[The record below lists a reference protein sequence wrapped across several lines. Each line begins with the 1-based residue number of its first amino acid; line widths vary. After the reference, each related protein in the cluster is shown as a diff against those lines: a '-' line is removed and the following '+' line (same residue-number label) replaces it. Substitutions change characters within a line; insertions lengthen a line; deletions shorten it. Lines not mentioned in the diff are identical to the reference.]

1 MCRGR
6 PYCTYITL
14 YVRAVFYKYC
24 TGITTVPLTTIL
36 TPVKKKEGMNE
47 TACMIHSYS
56 YMINNNRKDTV
67 RTFTRA
73 RKIRL
78 QITTLIHSE
87 SKNIGHRSI
96 DIALYLLVRTA
107 LLSALVDT
115 SLVFCLGHNTNKQTK
130 TNKKETNQPTTNQKQ
145 TQTHAD
151 SDINETKHSHF
162 LFFARSFFRSFFL
175 SFFLSHT

>member
-47 TACMIHSYS
+47 TACMIQSYS

-130 TNKKETNQPTTNQKQ
+130 KKPTNQPPTKNKHKH
-145 TQTHAD
+145 TQIPT
-151 SDINETKHSHF
+151 
-162 LFFARSFFRSFFL
+162 
-175 SFFLSHT
+175 